1 MEAFDLHILGCGSAL
16 PTSLHYPTSQVLN
29 VREKLFMIDCGEG
42 AQMQFRKSKLKFSRL
57 NHIFISHFH
66 GDHCFGLPGLVS
78 TLGLLGRTADLHIYL
93 PEGVDEAFKQ
103 MMNIFCYGL
112 QFNMVYHPFDA
123 TQRSMIYEDR
133 SLTVETIPL
142 KHRIPCAG
150 FLFREKPGLRH
161 IVRDMC
167 DFHRV
172 PVSYYGLLKVGE
184 DFVNDDG
191 DIIPNGILTK
201 AVDPARSYAY
211 CSDTAYIPELKEQ
224 LHDVDLLFH
233 EATFSDD
240 DMPRAIETFHSTAGQ
255 AATVARDAGV
265 KKLMIGHY
273 SARYTDNSIL
283 LNQARHIF
291 PDTMLSNEGMTY
303 RI

>member
-191 DIIPNGILTK
+191 DVIPNGILTK
-201 AVDPARSYAY
+201 AADPARSYAY

-255 AATVARDAGV
+255 AAAVARDAGV

-283 LNQARHIF
+283 LNQARRIF